1 MRCPVC
7 STENREDV
15 SRCFTCGHEFNSVQP
30 KTVVSTP
37 VTTVQSSKNK
47 VTAGILAILLG
58 NVGVHKFYLGQ
69 SGMGILYLV
78 FCWTF
83 VPAIIGIIEGIT
95 YLTMSDQAFAEKYH

>member
-7 STENREDV
+7 NTENREGV
-15 SRCFTCGHEFNSVQP
+15 SKCFTCGHEFVSVQP
-30 KTVVSTP
+30 TTIPYQQTTP
-37 VTTVQSSKNK
+37 VQSSKNR
-47 VTAGILAILLG
+47 VTAGLLAILLG

-69 SGMGILYLV
+69 TGMGILYLV